1 MIMDFQFKTPGT
13 TIFRT
18 GSATDPETY
27 RSIQLRGRVL
37 LVTDKTLV
45 RLGIADG
52 VKKAVAESGAEVIV
66 YDKVEPEP
74 RVSAVHKLIDFAKEN
89 KIKHVLGLGGGSP
102 MDVAKIVSLLIP
114 KPQAIESMYG
124 VGNAKGQRL
133 PLTLIPTT
141 AGTGSEGTP
150 VAVVTDDSG
159 EKSPIVGSQFICDS
173 VILDAELTLGL
184 PPAVTAATGADAM
197 VHAIEAYT
205 SAVRKN
211 PVSDKLAIQAL
222 QLLYHNIL
230 PVVED
235 GKQLEARGEM
245 LLGSML
251 AGLAFANASVGAVH
265 ALAYPLG
272 TQFHLSHGESN
283 ALVLVPVMQFN
294 LPNAKSHYAEL
305 SRSLWSGIDLV
316 NDWEA
321 AEKLVHELASLFPR
335 IGLKDRLSQF
345 GIKERDLDPLTEG
358 AMNQSRLISYNIRPM
373 EEIDIQAVYASVLN

>member
-1 MIMDFQFKTPGT
+1 MMNDFQFKTPGT
-13 TIFRT
+13 YIFRP
-18 GSATDPETY
+18 GSAMDPETY
-27 RSIQLRGRVL
+27 RSIQLTGRVL
-37 LVTDKTLV
+37 LVTDATLV
-45 RLGIADG
+45 RLGIVDR
-52 VKKAVAESGAEVIV
+52 VKKGITESGTEVIV
-66 YDKVEPEP
+66 YDKVDPEP
-74 RVSAVHKLIDFAKEN
+74 KVSAVRELVDFAKDK

-102 MDVAKIVSLLIP
+102 MDVAKIVSLLITR
-114 KPQAIESMYG
+114 PQAIESMYG
-124 VGNAKGQRL
+124 VGKAKGQRL

-150 VAVVTDDSG
+150 VAVVTGDSG
-159 EKSPIVGSQFICDS
+159 EKSPIVGPQFICDS
-173 VILDAELTLGL
+173 VILDAELSLGL
-184 PPAVTAATGADAM
+184 PPSVTAATGADAM

-222 QLLYHNIL
+222 QLLYHNIR
-230 PVVED
+230 PVIED
-235 GKQLEARGEM
+235 GKQLEARGKM

-272 TQFHLSHGESN
+272 TQFHLSHGDSN

-294 LPNAKSHYAEL
+294 LPEAKSHYAEL

-335 IGLKDRLSQF
+335 IGLKDKLSQY

-358 AMNQSRLISYNIRPM
+358 ALSQSRLLSYNIRSM
-373 EEIDIQAVYASVLN
+373 EAKDIQAVYTSVLN

>member
-1 MIMDFQFKTPGT
+1 MNDFQFRTPGT
-13 TIFRT
+13 SIFRP
-18 GSATDPETY
+18 GSAIDPETY
-27 RSIQLRGRVL
+27 RSILLTGRVL
-37 LVTDKTLV
+37 LVTDATLV
-45 RLGIADG
+45 RLGIVDR
-52 VKKAVAESGAEVIV
+52 VKKAITESGAEVIV

-74 RVSAVHKLIDFAKEN
+74 KVSAVHHLLDFAKEN

-114 KPQAIESMYG
+114 SPQAIESMYG

-150 VAVVTDDSG
+150 VAVVTGDSG
-159 EKSPIVGSQFICDS
+159 EKSPIVGPQFICDS
-173 VILDAELTLGL
+173 VILDAELTLDL

-211 PVSDKLAIQAL
+211 PVSDRLAIQAL
-222 QLLYHNIL
+222 QLLYQNISM
-230 PVVED
+230 VVEQGD
-235 GKQLEARGEM
+235 QVEARGNM
-245 LLGSML
+245 LLGSMM

-272 TQFHLSHGESN
+272 TQFHLSHGDSN
-283 ALVLVPVMQFN
+283 ALVLVPVMQYN
-294 LPNAKSHYAEL
+294 LPEAKSHYAEL
-305 SRSLWSGIDLV
+305 SRSLWSGVDMA

-321 AEKLVHELASLFPR
+321 AEKLVQELASLFPR

-345 GIKERDLDPLTEG
+345 GIKEHDLDPLTEG
-358 AMNQSRLISYNIRPM
+358 AMNQSRLLSYNIRSM
-373 EEIDIQAVYASVLN
+373 QEKDVHAVYASILN